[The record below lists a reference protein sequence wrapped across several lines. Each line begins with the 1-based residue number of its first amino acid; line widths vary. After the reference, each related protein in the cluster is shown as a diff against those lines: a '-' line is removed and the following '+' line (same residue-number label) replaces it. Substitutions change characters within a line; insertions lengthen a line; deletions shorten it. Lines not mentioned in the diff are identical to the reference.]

1 MKPLKTVKA
10 DASLYSPQE
19 TYGKG
24 WEIWVD
30 CVGEFLTVKQAKRLR
45 DWLTKAIEEAESR

>member
-1 MKPLKTVKA
+1 MKPLKTTKV
-10 DASLYSPQE
+10 DASLYSPRE

-24 WEIWVD
+24 WEVWVD